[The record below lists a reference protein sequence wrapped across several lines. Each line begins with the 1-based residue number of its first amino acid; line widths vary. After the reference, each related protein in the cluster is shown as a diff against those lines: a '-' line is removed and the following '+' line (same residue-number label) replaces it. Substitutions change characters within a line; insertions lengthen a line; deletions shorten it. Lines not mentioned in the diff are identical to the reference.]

1 MKKKISILL
10 VIMVVLGMLAACG
23 KKDEKVLMMGT
34 NAEFPPYEFY
44 EGEDIVGIDVDLV
57 KAIADK
63 LEMEFDIA
71 DMDFN
76 AIIPAVQSGKVTI
89 GAAGMTITEER
100 MKEVAFTDTYYT
112 GRQVIIVREDDTEI
126 TGPDD
131 LEGKKIGVQLGT
143 TGDIYA
149 SDDYGDDN
157 IERFNK
163 GMEAVQSLIQGKIDV
178 VIIDD
183 QPAKTF
189 IEKNEG
195 LKILD
200 TEYVVEDYAM
210 ALQIGNDELLEE
222 INAAIKELKEDGTLD
237 SIIAQYIN

>member
-112 GRQVIIVREDDTEI
+112 GRQVIIVREESEKMIQRLQDQMIWKARKSEYNWEQQVIFMHRMI
-126 TGPDD
+126 TAMIISKD
-131 LEGKKIGVQLGT
+131 LT
-143 TGDIYA
+143 
-149 SDDYGDDN
+149 
-157 IERFNK
+157 
-163 GMEAVQSLIQGKIDV
+163 
-178 VIIDD
+178 
-183 QPAKTF
+183 
-189 IEKNEG
+189 
-195 LKILD
+195 
-200 TEYVVEDYAM
+200 
-210 ALQIGNDELLEE
+210 
-222 INAAIKELKEDGTLD
+222 KEWKRYNL
-237 SIIAQYIN
+237 